1 MLRLFPLLLVISFAG
16 CDLPS
21 VQQGNDA
28 MYIIPDGGVV
38 DLRVRVDG
46 DPPSP
51 ALTIECDGAVDDI
64 YLTPDDLPP
73 FNITNRGLVVRCADV
88 GRASRDEV
96 AEELTDVEG
105 VVVDSGYTM
114 ALIAYRTERDPG
126 TTGLG
131 TARLYVPDHPAAG
144 PLPVVVVAHGTVGLA
159 DRCAPSRFPG
169 PYDNALVLPWLA
181 RGLPTV
187 VPDYAGLGNDGIQG
201 YSNNADQAHSV
212 IDAARAAI
220 RSLTEGALDGRVI
233 VVGHSQGGAA
243 ALAAHA
249 LWSTHDIP
257 AIDLVAVVAISP
269 GLTTENMAM
278 AVENGPFVQFDDGG
292 IRAIFAMMLYADHAN
307 LFGQAAA
314 REFFAPALRDPLAEA
329 VERQCIFELIET
341 LDESDG
347 GYLPPSNLGD
357 MVDLNFQMGVTACR
371 NDRLGCT
378 EQAEAFV
385 ARCNANVLAFAPGPP
400 VLMLTSADDTMVPP
414 GRQACIRDALDTG
427 GVEPHICVASGSD
440 HMGIIVD
447 EATFAVD
454 WAMAVDSG
462 EPPPSCPES
471 GELPGCVG
479 YQDL

>member
-1 MLRLFPLLLVISFAG
+1 MLNLFHAVLRFVIVLRLLPVMFALVVAS

-38 DLRVRVDG
+38 DLRIQVDG

-51 ALTIECDGAVDDI
+51 ALEIECDDAVDDI

-73 FNITNRGLVVRCADV
+73 FNITDRGLVVCCADG

-96 AEELTDVEG
+96 AEELLDADG

-114 ALIAYRTERDPG
+114 ALISYRTERDRG
-126 TTGLG
+126 ETGLG
-131 TARLYVPDHPAAG
+131 TARLYLPDHPLAG
-144 PLPVVVVAHGTVGLA
+144 PLPVVVVAHYTVGLA
-159 DRCAPSRFPG
+159 DNCAPSRFPG
-169 PYDNALVLPWLA
+169 PHDSALVLPWLA

-187 VPDYAGLGNDGIQG
+187 VPDYAGLGNEGIQG

-220 RSLTEGALDGRVI
+220 RSLTVGALDGRVI

-257 AIDLVAVVAISP
+257 AIDLVAAVAFAP

-278 AVENGPFVQFDDGG
+278 AVENGPFVDFDDGG
-292 IRAIFAMMLYADHAN
+292 IRAIFAMMLYADFAN
-307 LFGQAAA
+307 LFGQTDA
-314 REFFAPALRDPLAEA
+314 REFFSPALRDPLAEA
-329 VERQCIFELIET
+329 IEGQCIFDLITT
-341 LDESDG
+341 LDENDG
-347 GYLPPSNLGD
+347 GYIAPSNLGD
-357 MVDLNFQMGVTACR
+357 MIDLSFQMGVTACR

-378 EQAEAFV
+378 DQAEAFV
-385 ARCNANVLAFAPGPP
+385 ARCDDNVLTFAPGPP
-400 VLMLTSADDTMVPP
+400 VLMLTGDGDTMVPQTA
-414 GRQACIRDALDTG
+414 RLASVTLWTQAESNCRSVWRAVPITWGSSLTRL
-427 GVEPHICVASGSD
+427 PSPWSGP
-440 HMGIIVD
+440 
-447 EATFAVD
+447 
-454 WAMAVDSG
+454 WR
-462 EPPPSCPES
+462 
-471 GELPGCVG
+471 
-479 YQDL
+479 